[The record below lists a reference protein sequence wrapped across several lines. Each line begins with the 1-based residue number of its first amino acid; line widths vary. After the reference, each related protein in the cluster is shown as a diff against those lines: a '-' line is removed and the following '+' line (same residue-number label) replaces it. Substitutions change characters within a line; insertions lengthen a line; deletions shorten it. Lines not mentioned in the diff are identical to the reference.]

1 MALAWLSTLVAM
13 AVLVV
18 SGFVAMSDLFSPL
31 IRWLGAGACL
41 ASAVFLFASVYAGSS
56 RPADVRNALRETA
69 NAGKRLFEPP
79 SYRAAIRDKEGL
91 EVRRLV

>member
-31 IRWLGAGACL
+31 IRWLGAGVCL

-56 RPADVRNALRETA
+56 RPADIRDALRETA
-69 NAGKRLFEPP
+69 NAGERLFKP
-79 SYRAAIRDKEGL
+79 SKYSVDIADRRGR
-91 EVRRLV
+91 EVERLV

>member
-56 RPADVRNALRETA
+56 RPADVAREVRNAVVLGRRSFAEPSFGVRALKQREVD
-69 NAGKRLFEPP
+69 EM
-79 SYRAAIRDKEGL
+79 
-91 EVRRLV
+91 V